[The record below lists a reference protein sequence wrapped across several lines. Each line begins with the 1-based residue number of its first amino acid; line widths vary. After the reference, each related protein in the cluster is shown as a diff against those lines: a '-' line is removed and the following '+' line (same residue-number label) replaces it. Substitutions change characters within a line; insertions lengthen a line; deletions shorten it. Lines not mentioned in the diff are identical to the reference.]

1 MTLICKLVSI
11 NCLFYLQ
18 HYGPWPYI
26 RLHCSSS
33 FNLSE
38 VAHKLT
44 TPVTCC
50 NCCRVHSWRG
60 WVGTRDGPCKLPYLG
75 MWDISV
81 SSLRGA
87 CAELRDM
94 VHLDIRVVHCWV
106 CILLYAFFALPRNSS
121 TVTVPRA
128 RWECWAH
135 QTQERGIPCSAIFA
149 VFCSSTTIPNQIT
162 PSILHFYRI
171 FIQIIVGLDFLLDC
185 ICTFVNNKRVPDGGC
200 P

>member
-18 HYGPWPYI
+18 HSGPWPYI

-44 TPVTCC
+44 TRVTCC
-50 NCCRVHSWRG
+50 SYCRVHSWRG
-60 WVGTRDGPCKLPYLG
+60 WVGTRDGPSKLPYLG
-75 MWDISV
+75 IWDISV

-94 VHLDIRVVHCWV
+94 VHLGIRVVHCWV
-106 CILLYAFFALPRNSS
+106 CILLYAFFALPWNSS
-121 TVTVPRA
+121 SVTVPRA
-128 RWECWAH
+128 RWECWARQNSRAGDSLLGNFRSLLQQH
-135 QTQERGIPCSAIFA
+135 YNSKSYYTFNPA
-149 VFCSSTTIPNQIT
+149 
-162 PSILHFYRI
+162 
-171 FIQIIVGLDFLLDC
+171 FLSHIHSNSCRSGFLAWLYLYVC
-185 ICTFVNNKRVPDGGC
+185 Q
-200 P
+200 